1 MDGISKFSPK
11 TSSSIINGR
20 GGIQFGGGSS
30 DREILDSGVG
40 CRVKFEDND
49 ASNMSCRGKVG
60 RLVASEEA
68 FPVVKVEGDGEEEVI
83 FASLDQLIAACE
95 MCTRAG
101 AKKTSARAA
110 TLRATAPRTA
120 SSCIGARRTRRSA
133 NGTLHDVTPACQG
146 RSRR

>member
-1 MDGISKFSPK
+1 M
-11 TSSSIINGR
+11 
-20 GGIQFGGGSS
+20 GGSS

-101 AKKTSARAA
+101 AKKCSRCNTARYCSADCQLAHWRAA
-110 TLRATAPRTA
+110 HKAECKRDV
-120 SSCIGARRTRRSA
+120 ARRDTRLP
-133 NGTLHDVTPACQG
+133 GPEPALD
-146 RSRR
+146 